1 MRRLRLALTLALLG
15 AGCRNFEVPPPRL
28 TVSPLQLAFT
38 APTDT
43 VAPPP
48 QPLFADLQG
57 GGPLDWSA
65 VTDAPWLRITPAQGS
80 APAVCW
86 VTALPTGLSVGSYSG
101 RITLTAVIDTL
112 TVAVRFDVT
121 AAPTLT
127 GRWAF
132 IADTINVGLVLA
144 DASGTVTGTGN
155 FNAPDARRRFFSV
168 HGTAQSPAVRLTL
181 TETDSTRVS
190 FTGSLVNDNVLD
202 GVLDG
207 GSFTGAR
214 VVLIRQ

>member
-1 MRRLRLALTLALLG
+1 
-15 AGCRNFEVPPPRL
+15 
-28 TVSPLQLAFT
+28 
-38 APTDT
+38 
-43 VAPPP
+43 
-48 QPLFADLQG
+48 
-57 GGPLDWSA
+57 
-65 VTDAPWLRITPAQGS
+65 
-80 APAVCW
+80 
-86 VTALPTGLSVGSYSG
+86 ALPTGLSVGSYSG

-127 GRWAF
+127 GRWAL

-190 FTGSLVNDNVLD
+190 FTGSLVNDDRLRRIAHRESRSERAVGVLRILAVQEVALRERTEHLQRD
-202 GVLDG
+202 PGDDERAPGDELGRNRRLDG
-207 GSFTGAR
+207 GHDAAVQHQRAQAQKSAPR
-214 VVLIRQ
+214 VPD